1 MTELDGNILRRLQK
15 QAKLQGFIAEN
26 QIRALSRSDDEY
38 EGLKQFF
45 AEQGTQVSEFVVRT
59 RKPAK
64 PEAIKKITR
73 YNDPTWVYLNSVGKV
88 PLLSREEEI
97 SIAKRIEEVQKR
109 IGAIIFRSHGM
120 VSEVLNLGRQV
131 MEEDLRIEEILQID
145 NDAWTDPKVYDS
157 EKDKAIAGFVRL
169 RNNFNKLE
177 EWAGRYQALSAAD
190 ETGSMSAVGAANT
203 ESQMQALASE
213 IENLELRLVND
224 CIALKLNHK
233 QIDRLVGKYKEELEG
248 TEQDLERLRRI
259 KQWETVRDRAKEEL
273 VEANVRLVVSIAK
286 RYTSKGLELIDL
298 IQEGNSGLIRAVEN
312 FDYTKGYK
320 FSTYATWWI
329 KQSITRAIADKA
341 KTVRI
346 PANMLDIVRKVMR
359 VCREIQQTTGKDP
372 TPDEVATKV
381 GVSIKKVQLA
391 MDVSQD
397 PISLDDY
404 VSGDQTNTFADFIE
418 DKSVERPSQSVHM
431 RMLRKQIDG
440 VLAGL
445 DDKEQ
450 AIVRMRFGLD
460 DGLVKTLKEIGDKYR
475 ISRERVRQ
483 IESKALAKLQ
493 HPTRIKALEGWSA
506 DNDDLFVA

>member
-1 MTELDGNILRRLQK
+1 MNELDGNILRRLQK

-26 QIRALSRSDDEY
+26 QIRALSRSDGEY
-38 EGLKQFF
+38 DSLRQFF
-45 AEQGTQVSEFVVRT
+45 AEQGTQVSEFVVRA
-59 RKPAK
+59 RKPNK
-64 PEAIKKITR
+64 PEAIKKVTR

-109 IGAIIFRSHGM
+109 IGAIIFRSHSM
-120 VSEVLNLGRQV
+120 VGEVLNLGRQV

-169 RNNFNKLE
+169 RNNFHKLE
-177 EWAGRYQALSAAD
+177 EHAGKYQALSATD
-190 ETGSMSAVGAANT
+190 EAST
-203 ESQMQALASE
+203 EGEMQGLASE

-233 QIDRLVGKYKEELEG
+233 QIDRLVGKYKEELVG
-248 TEQDLERLRRI
+248 TDQDMERLRRI
-259 KQWETVRDRAKEEL
+259 KQWEAVRDRAKEEL

-418 DKSVERPSQSVHM
+418 DKTVEKPSQSVHM

-440 VLAGL
+440 VLSGL
-445 DDKEQ
+445 DEKEQ

-493 HPTRIKALEGWSA
+493 HPTRIKALEGWGTET
-506 DNDDLFVA
+506 DDMFMA

>member
-1 MTELDGNILRRLQK
+1 MNDVDGQILRRLQK

-26 QIRALSRSDDEY
+26 QIKALSRSDEEY
-38 EGLKQFF
+38 AVLRQFF
-45 AEQGTQVSEFVVRT
+45 VDSQVQVSEFAVKT
-59 RKPAK
+59 RKSTK
-64 PEAIKKITR
+64 PDSLKKLAR

-88 PLLSREEEI
+88 PLLSRQEEI
-97 SIAKRIEEVQKR
+97 DIAKRIEEVQKR
-109 IGAIIFRSHGM
+109 IGAIIFRSKHM
-120 VSEVLNLGRQV
+120 VAEVLNLGRQV
-131 MEEDLRIEEILQID
+131 VEEDLRIEEILQID
-145 NDAWTDPKVYDS
+145 NDAWTDPKVYDA
-157 EKDKAIAGFVRL
+157 EKERAIAAIMRM
-169 RNNFNKLE
+169 RKNYDKLLE
-177 EWAGRYQALSAAD
+177 LGIAYQELKGKGPAEDKEAQ
-190 ETGSMSAVGAANT
+190 GH
-203 ESQMQALASE
+203 ASE
-213 IENLELRLVND
+213 MENLEMRLVND
-224 CIALKLNHK
+224 CIAFKLNHK
-233 QIDRLVGKYKEELEG
+233 QIDRLVGKYKEELG
-248 TEQDLERLRRI
+248 DTEQEMERLRKI
-259 KQWETVRDRAKEEL
+259 KQWEAVRDRAKEEI

-341 KTVRI
+341 KTVRV

-359 VCREIQQTTGKDP
+359 VCRELQQTTGKDP
-372 TPDEVATKV
+372 NPEEVAQKV
-381 GVSIKKVQLA
+381 GCSVKKVQLA

-404 VSGDQTNTFADFIE
+404 VTGDQNNTFTEFIE
-418 DKSVERPSQSVHM
+418 DKSVEKPSQGVNM
-431 RMLRKQIDG
+431 RMLRGQIDG
-440 VLAGL
+440 VLASL
-445 DDKEQ
+445 DAKEQ

-493 HPTRIKALEGWSA
+493 HPSRIKPLEGWSP
-506 DNDDLFVA
+506 DIEDICLG

>member
-1 MTELDGNILRRLQK
+1 MTELDGLILRRLKK
-15 QAKLQGFIAEN
+15 QAKLQGFLAEN
-26 QIRALSRSDDEY
+26 QIRSLTKSDE
-38 EGLKQFF
+38 EFEMLKQFF
-45 AEQGTQVSEFVVRT
+45 QDQSIQISEFAVRT
-59 RKPAK
+59 KKVTRPD
-64 PEAIKKITR
+64 PIKKVTR
-73 YNDPTWVYLNSVGKV
+73 YHDPTWVYLNSVGKV

-109 IGAIIFRSHGM
+109 IGAIIFRSPTM

-131 MEEDLRIEEILQID
+131 LEEDLRIEEILQID

-157 EKDKAIAGFVRL
+157 EKERAVACFIRMGG
-169 RNNFNKLE
+169 NYEKLE
-177 EWAGRYQALSAAD
+177 LLGSEYEAAKS
-190 ETGSMSAVGAANT
+190 GPA
-203 ESQMQALASE
+203 SQSLASE
-213 IENLELRLVND
+213 IESLELRLVND
-224 CIALKLNHK
+224 CVGLRLNHK
-233 QIDRLVGKYKEELEG
+233 QIDRLAGKYKEELAG
-248 TEQDLERLRRI
+248 TESEQDLERMRRI
-259 KQWETVRDRAKEEL
+259 KQWEEVRDKAKEEL

-286 RYTSKGLELIDL
+286 RYTAKGLELIDL

-341 KTVRI
+341 KTVRV
-346 PANMLDIVRKVMR
+346 PANMLDIVRKVLR

-372 TPDEVATKV
+372 TPEEVAEKV
-381 GVSIKKVQLA
+381 GCSIKKVQLA

-397 PISLDDY
+397 PLSLDDF
-404 VSGDQTNTFADFIE
+404 VSGDQTNTYGDFIE
-418 DKSVERPSQSVHM
+418 DKSAEKPSQGVAL

-440 VLAGL
+440 VLDGL

-460 DGLVKTLKEIGDKYR
+460 DGLVKTLKEIGDKYQ

-493 HPTRIKALEGWSA
+493 HPSRIKALEGWGG
-506 DNDDLFVA
+506 DVEDIFLG

>member
-1 MTELDGNILRRLQK
+1 MNELDGQILRRLQK

-26 QIRALSRSDDEY
+26 QIRALSRSDEEY
-38 EGLKQFF
+38 GTLRQFF
-45 AEQGTQVSEFVVRT
+45 VDQQVQVSEFVVKA
-59 RKPAK
+59 RKPTK
-64 PEAIKKITR
+64 PDTLKKLAR

-97 SIAKRIEEVQKR
+97 NIAKRIEEVQKR
-109 IGAIIFRSHGM
+109 IGAIIFRSKSM
-120 VSEVLNLGRQV
+120 VAAVLDLGRQV
-131 MEEDLRIEEILQID
+131 VEEDLRIEEILQID
-145 NDAWTDPKVYDS
+145 NDAWTDPKVYEA
-157 EKDKAIAGFVRL
+157 EKERAIAAIMRL
-169 RNNFNKLE
+169 RKNYTKL
-177 EWAGRYQALSAAD
+177 D
-190 ETGSMSAVGAANT
+190 DISMQYHEGGD
-203 ESQMQALASE
+203 QQALASE

-224 CIALKLNHK
+224 CIAFKLNHK
-233 QIDRLVGKYKEELEG
+233 QIDRLVGKYKEEQG
-248 TEQDLERLRRI
+248 NGEQELERLRRI
-259 KQWETVRDRAKEEL
+259 KQWEAVRDRAKEEI

-341 KTVRI
+341 KTVRV

-359 VCREIQQTTGKDP
+359 VCRELQQTTGKDP
-372 TPDEVATKV
+372 NPEEVATKV
-381 GVSIKKVQLA
+381 GCSIKKVQLA

-404 VSGDQTNTFADFIE
+404 VSGDQNNTFSEFIE
-418 DKSVERPSQSVHM
+418 DKSAEKPSQSVNM

-440 VLAGL
+440 VLSSL
-445 DDKEQ
+445 DTKEQ

-493 HPTRIKALEGWSA
+493 HPSRIKQLEGWGT
-506 DNDDLFVA
+506 DIEDICLG

>member
-1 MTELDGNILRRLQK
+1 MTELDGRIIRRLQK

-26 QIRALSRSDDEY
+26 QIRTLSRSDEEY
-38 EGLKQFF
+38 GTLRQFF
-45 AEQGTQVSEFVVRT
+45 VDQGVQVSEFEVRT
-59 RKPAK
+59 RKPTK
-64 PEAIKKITR
+64 PDSLKKISR
-73 YNDPTWVYLNSVGKV
+73 FNDPTWVYLNSVGKV
-88 PLLSREEEI
+88 PLLSREQEI

-109 IGAIIFRSHGM
+109 IGAIIFRSGNM
-120 VSEVLNLGRQV
+120 VAEVLNLGRQV
-131 MEEDLRIEEILQID
+131 IEEDLRIEEILQID
-145 NDAWTDPKVYDS
+145 NDAWTDTRVYDS
-157 EKDKAIAGFVRL
+157 EKARAIAGIMRL
-169 RNNFNKLE
+169 RKNFEKVQEMGN
-177 EWAGRYQALSAAD
+177 RYQDLKGTTGN
-190 ETGSMSAVGAANT
+190 ETNPDLQSM
-203 ESQMQALASE
+203 ASE

-224 CIALKLNHK
+224 CITLRLNHK
-233 QIDRLVGKYKEELEG
+233 QIDRLVGKYKEELASS
-248 TEQDLERLRRI
+248 EQDFERLRKI
-259 KQWETVRDRAKEEL
+259 KQWEAVRDRAKEEI

-341 KTVRI
+341 KTVRV

-359 VCREIQQTTGKDP
+359 VCRELQQTTGKDP
-372 TPDEVATKV
+372 VPEDVAAKV
-381 GVSIKKVQLA
+381 GCSIKKVQLA

-404 VSGDQTNTFADFIE
+404 VNGDQNNTFSEFIE
-418 DKSVERPSQSVHM
+418 DKSAEKPSQSVNM

-440 VLAGL
+440 VLGSL
-445 DDKEQ
+445 DAKEQ

-493 HPTRIKALEGWSA
+493 HPSRIKQLEGWNM
-506 DNDDLFVA
+506 DIEDIYFT

>member
-1 MTELDGNILRRLQK
+1 MNELDGQILRRLQK

-26 QIRALSRSDDEY
+26 QIRALCRTDDEY
-38 EGLKQFF
+38 TVLRQFF
-45 AEQGTQVSEFVVRT
+45 VDQRVQVSEFAVKA
-59 RKPAK
+59 RKPTK
-64 PEAIKKITR
+64 PDSLKKLTR

-88 PLLSREEEI
+88 PLLSRQEEI
-97 SIAKRIEEVQKR
+97 DIAKRIEEVQKR
-109 IGAIIFRSHGM
+109 IGAIIFRSKSM
-120 VSEVLNLGRQV
+120 VAVVLDLGRQV
-131 MEEDLRIEEILQID
+131 VEEDLRIEEILQID
-145 NDAWTDPKVYDS
+145 NDAWTDPKVYEA
-157 EKDKAIAGFVRL
+157 EKERAIAAIMRM
-169 RNNFNKLE
+169 RKNYQKLE
-177 EWAGRYQALSAAD
+177 ETTEQYQTTRGG
-190 ETGSMSAVGAANT
+190 EGSDH
-203 ESQMQALASE
+203 QAMASE
-213 IENLELRLVND
+213 MENLELRLVND
-224 CIALKLNHK
+224 CIAFKLNHK
-233 QIDRLVGKYKEELEG
+233 QIDRLVGKYKEELG
-248 TEQDLERLRRI
+248 NSEQELERLRKI
-259 KQWETVRDRAKEEL
+259 KQWEAVRDRAKEEI

-341 KTVRI
+341 KTVRV

-359 VCREIQQTTGKDP
+359 VCRELQQTTGKDP
-372 TPDEVATKV
+372 NPEEVATKV
-381 GVSIKKVQLA
+381 GCSVKKVQLA

-404 VSGDQTNTFADFIE
+404 VSGDQNNTFSEFIE
-418 DKSVERPSQSVHM
+418 DKSAEKPSQSVNM

-440 VLAGL
+440 VLSSL

-493 HPTRIKALEGWSA
+493 HPSRIKQLEGWST
-506 DNDDLFVA
+506 DIEDICLG

>member
-1 MTELDGNILRRLQK
+1 MNELDGQILRRLQK

-26 QIRALSRSDDEY
+26 QIKALSRSDEEY
-38 EGLKQFF
+38 AVFRQFF
-45 AEQGTQVSEFVVRT
+45 VDQQIQVSEFAVKT

-64 PEAIKKITR
+64 ADSLKKLAR

-97 SIAKRIEEVQKR
+97 NIAKRIEEVQKR
-109 IGAIIFRSHGM
+109 IGAIIFRSKNM
-120 VSEVLNLGRQV
+120 VAEVLNLGRQV
-131 MEEDLRIEEILQID
+131 VEEDLRIEEILQID
-145 NDAWTDPKVYDS
+145 NDAWTDPKVYDG
-157 EKDKAIAGFVRL
+157 EKERAIAAIMRMRKNYERL
-169 RNNFNKLE
+169 DELGTQYAELKGKG
-177 EWAGRYQALSAAD
+177 AGEGREAQ
-190 ETGSMSAVGAANT
+190 GI
-203 ESQMQALASE
+203 ASE
-213 IENLELRLVND
+213 NESLEMRLVND
-224 CIALKLNHK
+224 CIAFKLNHK
-233 QIDRLVGKYKEELEG
+233 QIDRLVGKYKEELG
-248 TEQDLERLRRI
+248 DSEQEMERLRKI
-259 KQWETVRDRAKEEL
+259 KQWEAVRDRAKEEI

-341 KTVRI
+341 KTVRV

-359 VCREIQQTTGKDP
+359 VCRELQQTTGKDP
-372 TPDEVATKV
+372 NPEEVAQKV
-381 GVSIKKVQLA
+381 GCSVKKVQLA

-404 VSGDQTNTFADFIE
+404 VTGDQNNTFSEFIE
-418 DKSVERPSQSVHM
+418 DKSVEKPSQSVNM
-431 RMLRKQIDG
+431 RMLRGQIDG
-440 VLAGL
+440 VLSSL
-445 DDKEQ
+445 DAKEQ

-493 HPTRIKALEGWSA
+493 HPSRIKQLEGWST
-506 DNDDLFVA
+506 DIEDICLG

>member
-1 MTELDGNILRRLQK
+1 MTELDGQILRRLQK

-26 QIRALSRSDDEY
+26 QIRALSRSDEEY
-38 EGLKQFF
+38 GILRQFF
-45 AEQGTQVSEFVVRT
+45 IDSHVQVSEFAVKT
-59 RKPAK
+59 RKPTK
-64 PEAIKKITR
+64 PDSLKKLAR

-88 PLLSREEEI
+88 PLLSRQEEI
-97 SIAKRIEEVQKR
+97 DIAKRIEEVQKR
-109 IGAIIFRSHGM
+109 IGAIIFRSKNM
-120 VSEVLNLGRQV
+120 VAEVLNLGRQV
-131 MEEDLRIEEILQID
+131 VEEDLRIEEILQID
-145 NDAWTDPKVYDS
+145 NDAWTDPKVYES
-157 EKDKAIAGFVRL
+157 EKEKAIAAIMRM
-169 RNNFNKLE
+169 RKNYSKL
-177 EWAGRYQALSAAD
+177 D
-190 ETGSMSAVGAANT
+190 EQSEKYAQLKGAN
-203 ESQMQALASE
+203 ENSPEIQSLASE
-213 IENLELRLVND
+213 SENLEMRLVND
-224 CIALKLNHK
+224 CIAFKLNHK
-233 QIDRLVGKYKEELEG
+233 QIDRLVGKYKEELG
-248 TEQDLERLRRI
+248 NAEQDIERLRKI
-259 KQWETVRDRAKEEL
+259 KQWEVVRDRAKEEI

-341 KTVRI
+341 KTVRV

-359 VCREIQQTTGKDP
+359 VCRELQQTTGKDP
-372 TPDEVATKV
+372 NPEEVAQKV
-381 GVSIKKVQLA
+381 GCSVKKVQLA

-404 VSGDQTNTFADFIE
+404 VTGDQNNTFSEFIE
-418 DKSVERPSQSVHM
+418 DKTVEKPSQSVNM
-431 RMLRKQIDG
+431 RMLRNQIDG
-440 VLAGL
+440 VLASL
-445 DDKEQ
+445 DAKEQ

-493 HPTRIKALEGWSA
+493 HPSRIKQLEGWST
-506 DNDDLFVA
+506 DIEDICLG

>member
-1 MTELDGNILRRLQK
+1 MTELDGQILRRLQK

-26 QIRALSRSDDEY
+26 QIRTLSRSDDEY
-38 EGLKQFF
+38 ETLKSFF
-45 AEQGTQVSEFVVRT
+45 VESGVQVSEFVVRT
-59 RKPAK
+59 RKPTK
-64 PEAIKKITR
+64 PDALKKITR

-88 PLLSREEEI
+88 PLLNREEEI

-109 IGAIIFRSHGM
+109 IGAIIFRSRSM
-120 VSEVLNLGRQV
+120 VAEVLNLGRQV
-131 MEEDLRIEEILQID
+131 LEEDLRIEEILQID

-157 EKDKAIAGFVRL
+157 EKDRAVAGIIRL
-169 RNNFNKLE
+169 RKNFEKLDE
-177 EWAGRYQALSAAD
+177 SAARYHEISATD
-190 ETGSMSAVGAANT
+190 EA
-203 ESQMQALASE
+203 SQEPEMQSLASE
-213 IENLELRLVND
+213 MENLELRLVND

-233 QIDRLVGKYKEELEG
+233 QIDRLTGKYKEELVG
-248 TEQDLERLRRI
+248 SDQDMERLRKI
-259 KQWETVRDRAKEEL
+259 KQWEVVRDRAKEEL

-341 KTVRI
+341 KTERI

-359 VCREIQQTTGKDP
+359 VCREIQQTTGKDA

-404 VSGDQTNTFADFIE
+404 VSSDQTNTYGDFIE
-418 DKSVERPSQSVHM
+418 DKTVERPSQGVHM

-440 VLAGL
+440 VLSGL

-506 DNDDLFVA
+506 EMDDMMFS

>member
-1 MTELDGNILRRLQK
+1 MTELDGQIIRRLQK

-26 QIRALSRSDDEY
+26 QIRALAHSDEEFDILRQY
-38 EGLKQFF
+38 FVGQKV
-45 AEQGTQVSEFVVRT
+45 QVSEFAVKT
-59 RKPAK
+59 RKPVKADS
-64 PEAIKKITR
+64 IKKLAR

-88 PLLSREEEI
+88 PLLSREEEV

-109 IGAIIFRSHGM
+109 IGAIIFRSKSM
-120 VSEVLNLGRQV
+120 VAEVLNLGRQV
-131 MEEDLRIEEILQID
+131 IEEDLRIEEILQID
-145 NDAWTDPKVYDS
+145 NDAWTDQKVYDS
-157 EKDKAIAGFVRL
+157 EKEKAIASIMRL
-169 RNNFNKLE
+169 RKQYDKLE
-177 EWAGRYQALSAAD
+177 EQSNQYQAISEDRRGENPELQ
-190 ETGSMSAVGAANT
+190 T
-203 ESQMQALASE
+203 LASE
-213 IENLELRLVND
+213 IENLELRLVNE
-224 CIALKLNHK
+224 CIHFKLNHK
-233 QIDRLVGKYKEELEG
+233 QIDRLVGKYKGELG
-248 TEQDLERLRRI
+248 STEQEMDCLRKI
-259 KQWETVRDRAKEEL
+259 KQWEAVRDRAKEEII
-273 VEANVRLVVSIAK
+273 EANVRLVVSIAK

-341 KTVRI
+341 KTVRV

-359 VCREIQQTTGKDP
+359 ACRELQQSTGKDP
-372 TPDEVATKV
+372 NPEEVATKV
-381 GVSIKKVQLA
+381 GCSIKKVQLA

-404 VSGDQTNTFADFIE
+404 VSGDQSNTFSEFIE
-418 DKSVERPSQSVHM
+418 DKSAEKPSQGVNM

-440 VLAGL
+440 VLDSL
-445 DDKEQ
+445 DPKEQ

-483 IESKALAKLQ
+483 IEGKALAKLQ
-493 HPTRIKALEGWSA
+493 HPSRIKQLEGWGTDIEEFYLS
-506 DNDDLFVA
+506 

>member
-1 MTELDGNILRRLQK
+1 MTELDGQILRRLQK
-15 QAKLQGFIAEN
+15 QAKLQGFLAEN
-26 QIRALSRSDDEY
+26 QIKALSRSEDEFTV
-38 EGLKQFF
+38 LRQFF
-45 AEQGTQVSEFVVRT
+45 VDQGVQVSEFAVKT
-59 RKPAK
+59 RKATPK
-64 PEAIKKITR
+64 PEAIKKVTR

-109 IGAIIFRSHGM
+109 IGTIIFRSRNM
-120 VSEVLNLGRQV
+120 VAAVLDLGRQV
-131 MEEDLRIEEILQID
+131 VEEDLRIEEILQID

-157 EKDKAIAGFVRL
+157 EKERALAGFDRL
-169 RNNFNKLE
+169 RRNFQKLE
-177 EWAGRYQALSAAD
+177 EGAEIYSRKGGD
-190 ETGSMSAVGAANT
+190 GAAR
-203 ESQMQALASE
+203 QAVASE
-213 IENLELRLVND
+213 IEGLELHLVND
-224 CIALKLNHK
+224 CISLKLNHK
-233 QIDRLVGKYKEELEG
+233 QIDRLAGKYKEEL
-248 TEQDLERLRRI
+248 TDSEQDGERAKRI
-259 KQWETVRDRAKEEL
+259 KQWEDVRERAKEEL

-286 RYTSKGLELIDL
+286 RYASKGLELIDL

-341 KTVRI
+341 KTVRV
-346 PANMLDIVRKVMR
+346 PANMLDIVRKVLR

-372 TPDEVATKV
+372 LPEEVAEKV

-404 VSGDQTNTFADFIE
+404 VSGDQTNTYGDFIE
-418 DKSVERPSQSVHM
+418 DKSAERPSQGVNM
-431 RMLRKQIDG
+431 RMLRKQIDS
-440 VLAGL
+440 VLDSL
-445 DDKEQ
+445 DAKEQ

-460 DGLVKTLKEIGDKYR
+460 DGLVKTLKEIGDKYQ

-493 HPTRIKALEGWSA
+493 HPTRIKQLEGWSA
-506 DNDDLFVA
+506 DIDDIYFG

>member
-1 MTELDGNILRRLQK
+1 MNELDGNILRRLQK
-15 QAKLQGFIAEN
+15 QAKMQGFIAEN

-38 EGLKQFF
+38 DSLRQFF
-45 AEQGTQVSEFVVRT
+45 AQQGMQVSEFVVRT
-59 RKPAK
+59 RKPTK
-64 PEAIKKITR
+64 PDTIKKVTR

-109 IGAIIFRSHGM
+109 IGAIIFRSRSM
-120 VSEVLNLGRQV
+120 VGEVLNLGRQV

-169 RNNFNKLE
+169 RKNYDKLE
-177 EWAGRYQALSAAD
+177 ESAGQYQTLSATDDARG
-190 ETGSMSAVGAANT
+190 EG
-203 ESQMQALASE
+203 EMQALASE

-233 QIDRLVGKYKEELEG
+233 QIDRLVGKYKEELVG
-248 TEQDLERLRRI
+248 TDQDIERLRRI
-259 KQWETVRDRAKEEL
+259 KQWEAVRDRAKEEL

-372 TPDEVATKV
+372 LPDEVAAKV

-418 DKSVERPSQSVHM
+418 DKSVEKPSQSVHM

-440 VLAGL
+440 VLSGL

-506 DNDDLFVA
+506 ETDDLFMA

>member
-1 MTELDGNILRRLQK
+1 MNQLDGNILRRLQK

-26 QIRALSRSDDEY
+26 QIRALSRSDSEY
-38 EGLKQFF
+38 ESLRQFF
-45 AEQGTQVSEFVVRT
+45 GESGIQVSEFTVRA
-59 RKPAK
+59 RKPTK
-64 PEAIKKITR
+64 PDTIKKLTR

-109 IGAIIFRSHGM
+109 IGAIIFRSRSM

-157 EKDKAIAGFVRL
+157 EKDKAIAGFTRL
-169 RNNFNKLE
+169 RKNFDKLE
-177 EWAGRYQALSAAD
+177 EWAGKYQALSAAD
-190 ETGSMSAVGAANT
+190 DVETEG
-203 ESQMQALASE
+203 EMQSLASE

-233 QIDRLVGKYKEELEG
+233 QIDRLVGKYKEELKG
-248 TEQDLERLRRI
+248 SEQDFERLRRI
-259 KQWETVRDRAKEEL
+259 KQWEAVRDRAKEEL

-372 TPDEVATKV
+372 LPDEVAAKV

-418 DKSVERPSQSVHM
+418 DKSVEKPSQSVHM

-440 VLAGL
+440 VLSGL
-445 DDKEQ
+445 DEKEQ

-493 HPTRIKALEGWSA
+493 HPTRIKALEGWSTET
-506 DNDDLFVA
+506 DDLFMT

>member
-1 MTELDGNILRRLQK
+1 MNELDGQILKRLQK

-26 QIRALSRSDDEY
+26 QIKALSRSDEEY
-38 EGLKQFF
+38 AMLRQFF
-45 AEQGTQVSEFVVRT
+45 VDGNIQVSEFAVKA
-59 RKPAK
+59 RKPTK
-64 PEAIKKITR
+64 PDSLKKLAR

-97 SIAKRIEEVQKR
+97 AIAKRIEEVQKR
-109 IGAIIFRSHGM
+109 IGAIIFRSKSM
-120 VSEVLNLGRQV
+120 VAEVLNLGRQV
-131 MEEDLRIEEILQID
+131 VEEDLRIEEILQID
-145 NDAWTDPKVYDS
+145 NDAWTDPKVYEA
-157 EKDKAIAGFVRL
+157 EKERAIAAIMRM
-169 RNNFNKLE
+169 RKNFDKLE
-177 EWAGRYQALSAAD
+177 ENSTQYQDLKSSGGEGKPD
-190 ETGSMSAVGAANT
+190 YQS
-203 ESQMQALASE
+203 LASE
-213 IENLELRLVND
+213 IENIEMRLVND
-224 CIALKLNHK
+224 CIAFKLNHK
-233 QIDRLVGKYKEELEG
+233 QIDRLVGKYKEELG
-248 TEQDLERLRRI
+248 NTEQELERLRKI
-259 KQWETVRDRAKEEL
+259 KQWEAVRDRAKEEI

-341 KTVRI
+341 KTVRV

-359 VCREIQQTTGKDP
+359 VCRELQQSTGKDP
-372 TPDEVATKV
+372 NPEEVAQKV
-381 GVSIKKVQLA
+381 GVSVKKVQLA

-404 VSGDQTNTFADFIE
+404 VTGDQNNTFSEFIE
-418 DKSVERPSQSVHM
+418 DKSVEKPSQSVNM
-431 RMLRKQIDG
+431 RMLRSQIDG
-440 VLAGL
+440 VLSSL
-445 DDKEQ
+445 DAKEQ

-493 HPTRIKALEGWSA
+493 HPSRIKQLEGWST
-506 DNDDLFVA
+506 DIEDICLG

>member
-1 MTELDGNILRRLQK
+1 MTELDGRIIRRLQK
-15 QAKLQGFIAEN
+15 QAKMQGFIAEN
-26 QIRALSRSDDEY
+26 QIRTLARTDEDYGALR
-38 EGLKQFF
+38 QFF
-45 AEQGTQVSEFVVRT
+45 VDQGVQVSEFDVRT
-59 RKPAK
+59 RKPTK
-64 PEAIKKITR
+64 TDSLKKISR

-88 PLLSREEEI
+88 PLLSREQEV

-109 IGAIIFRSHGM
+109 IGAIIFRTQSM
-120 VSEVLNLGRQV
+120 VAEVLNLGRQV
-131 MEEDLRIEEILQID
+131 IEEDLRVEEILQID
-145 NDAWTDPKVYDS
+145 NDAWTDTRVYDS
-157 EKDKAIAGFVRL
+157 EKARAIAGIMRL
-169 RNNFNKLE
+169 RKNFDKL
-177 EWAGRYQALSAAD
+177 QALV
-190 ETGSMSAVGAANT
+190 GSYQDLK
-203 ESQMQALASE
+203 EQAGNDSSPELQHMASE

-224 CIALKLNHK
+224 CIGLRLNHK
-233 QIDRLVGKYKEELEG
+233 QIDRLVGKYKEELASS
-248 TEQDLERLRRI
+248 EQDFERLRKI
-259 KQWETVRDRAKEEL
+259 KQWEAVRDRAKEEI

-341 KTVRI
+341 KTVRV

-359 VCREIQQTTGKDP
+359 VCRELQQSTGKDP
-372 TPDEVATKV
+372 VPEDVATKV
-381 GVSIKKVQLA
+381 GCSLKKVQLA

-404 VSGDQTNTFADFIE
+404 VNGDQSNTFSEFIE
-418 DKSVERPSQSVHM
+418 DKSAEKPSQSVNM

-440 VLAGL
+440 VLGSL
-445 DDKEQ
+445 DSKEQ

-493 HPTRIKALEGWSA
+493 HPSRIKQLEGWNM
-506 DNDDLFVA
+506 DIEDIYFT